1 MKFVTQIYFK
11 IEKNKSQTEGKCK
24 NVWKTQKFSI
34 EMFNHIIIP
43 GLSASSKIKSKIRP
57 FGIFACY
64 PLYEP
69 TSTDL

>member
-1 MKFVTQIYFK
+1 MKMRNEKKK
-11 IEKNKSQTEGKCK
+11 IEKK
-24 NVWKTQKFSI
+24 NHKRKENAKMYKKTQKFSI